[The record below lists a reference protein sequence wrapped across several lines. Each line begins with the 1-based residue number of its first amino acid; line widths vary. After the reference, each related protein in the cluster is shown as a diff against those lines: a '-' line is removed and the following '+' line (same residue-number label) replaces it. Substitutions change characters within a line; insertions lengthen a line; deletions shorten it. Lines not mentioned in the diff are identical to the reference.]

1 MMPSRSGRPP
11 MSPARVTASPVVVV
25 TTTREAAA
33 TTTRVVEE
41 ATAAAE
47 EEATVAAAEVAG
59 SKEAAQARIE
69 TGSVLKNHTSGCG
82 GKKCHNEEEELLLF

>member
-1 MMPSRSGRPP
+1 
-11 MSPARVTASPVVVV
+11 V
-25 TTTREAAA
+25 
-33 TTTRVVEE
+33 
-41 ATAAAE
+41 AAAE